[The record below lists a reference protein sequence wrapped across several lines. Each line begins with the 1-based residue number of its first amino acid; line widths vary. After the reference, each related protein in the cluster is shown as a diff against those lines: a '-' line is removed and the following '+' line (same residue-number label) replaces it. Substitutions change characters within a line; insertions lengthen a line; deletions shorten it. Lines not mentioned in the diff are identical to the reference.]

1 MAAGWSVLDA
11 LNKVIEAGLF
21 TPMKEVDAHP
31 EAKESI
37 CYACDNYEACM
48 KKRSRTLIPVQTN
61 VMKCDSF
68 VDRLEARKTDEERYS
83 EEQDRIDRET
93 KKKLEAMQEDQQGQ
107 REQDDRP
114 QRYIRVSTD
123 MYHAI
128 ETQQIPY
135 MIVQKDAQGFHQGDR
150 LMILAMKDGKATGD
164 RMPAVVTCVDDDT
177 TSGGIC
183 EGYAVIGVMDIYDA
197 ESLGLIDLEDE
208 D

>member
-1 MAAGWSVLDA
+1 MSRCKSCGAEIRWIKMSSGKSM
-11 LNKVIEAGLF
+11 
-21 TPMKEVDAHP
+21 PVDP
-31 EAKESI
+31 
-37 CYACDNYEACM
+37 
-48 KKRSRTLIPVQTN
+48 
-61 VMKCDSF
+61 
-68 VDRLEARKTDEERYS
+68 
-83 EEQDRIDRET
+83 
-93 KKKLEAMQEDQQGQ
+93 DQVPYWA
-107 REQDDRP
+107 RP
-114 QRYIRVSTD
+114 QRYIRVFAD

-135 MIVQKDAQGFHQGDR
+135 MIVLKDAQGYREGDR

-164 RMPAVVTCVDDDT
+164 RMKAVVTCVDDDT

>member
-114 QRYIRVSTD
+114 QRYIRVSAD

-135 MIVQKDAQGFHQGDR
+135 MIVQKDAQGFRQGDR